1 MFSINLNDN
10 KEDERNWKENLEDH
24 ECKINFLRKM
34 YLVLAITLEFI
45 LIYLAHIAI
54 QFSL

>member
-45 LIYLAHIAI
+45 LI
-54 QFSL
+54 